1 MPKQFEYIVVNL
13 FVVIKIRVA
22 NDSRYY
28 AKEQRI
34 AKLQERL
41 GGNYQ
46 RVKTTFKT
54 G

>member
-1 MPKQFEYIVVNL
+1 MPKQFRYIHVNL
-13 FVVIKIRVA
+13 FVLFITIVS